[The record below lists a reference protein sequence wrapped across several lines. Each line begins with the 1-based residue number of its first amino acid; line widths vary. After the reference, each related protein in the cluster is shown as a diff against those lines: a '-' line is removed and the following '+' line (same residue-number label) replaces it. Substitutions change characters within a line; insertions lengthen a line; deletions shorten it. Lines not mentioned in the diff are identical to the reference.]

1 MSEVISFRLNK
12 DNPREVRAYEILKAW
27 CSDGYSVRRT
37 IMEALLKLNEPGHES
52 LLNDPLEILTF
63 ELHQVREILEK
74 IADGGN
80 SIIIVELEA
89 PERNASTN
97 DFITSVIRAVQPGMK
112 VSS

>member
-12 DNPREVRAYEILKAW
+12 DNPREARAYEILKAW
-27 CSDGYSVRRT
+27 CSDGYSVRQT
-37 IMEALLKLNEPGHES
+37 IVEALLKLDDPGFES
-52 LLNDPLEILTF
+52 SMNDPLETLKF

-80 SIIIVELEA
+80 SIIVGELEA
-89 PERNASTN
+89 PDRKTLTD
-97 DFITSVIRAVQPGMK
+97 DFITSVMQAVRPGMK

>member
-12 DNPREVRAYEILKAW
+12 DNLREAQALEILEAW
-27 CSDGYSVRRT
+27 CSNGYSVRQT
-37 IMEALLKLNEPGHES
+37 IMEALLKLDDPGLES
-52 LLNDPLEILTF
+52 SMNDPLETLKS

-80 SIIIVELEA
+80 SISVVELEVPDRTA
-89 PERNASTN
+89 LT
-97 DFITSVIRAVQPGMK
+97 DGFISSVVQAVRPGMK